1 MKIGIIGSGNVG
13 GTLVRRFETAGHDVV
28 VANSRGP
35 QSLTALAEETGAQAG
50 TVEEAAR
57 DTDLVVLA
65 LPLAAVASLP
75 ANAFDGRLV
84 VDADNYFGGISEID
98 ETHEPSSRWTAE
110 RLPGATVVKAFNS
123 VYAEDMATGATT
135 PDGGV
140 IALPIAADDASAKQ
154 MVMAMVAGLGFDPV
168 DAGGLDDSW
177 RQQPGAPASGR
188 AMDAD
193 HLRASLAAAY

>member
-35 QSLTALAEETGAQAG
+35 RSLAALAEETGARAG

-75 ANAFDGRLV
+75 AHAFDGRLV
-84 VDADNYFGGISEID
+84 IDADNYFGGIPEID
-98 ETHEPSSRWTAE
+98 ESGETSSRWTAE
-110 RLPGATVVKAFNS
+110 HLPGATVVKAFNS
-123 VYAEDMATGATT
+123 VVAADMATGATT

-140 IALPIAADDASAKQ
+140 IALPIAADDALAKQ
-154 MVMAMVAGLGFDPV
+154 KVMAFMTGLGFDPV

-193 HLRASLAAAY
+193 HLRAGLASAG

>member
-1 MKIGIIGSGNVG
+1 MKIGIIGSGKVG

-35 QSLTALAEETGAQAG
+35 RSLTALAEETGAKAG

-75 ANAFDGRLV
+75 ANAFHGQLV
-84 VDADNYFGGISEID
+84 VDAGNYFGGIPEID
-98 ETHEPSSRWTAE
+98 ETRETSSRWTAD
-110 RLPGATVVKAFNS
+110 RLP
-123 VYAEDMATGATT
+123 GATT

-140 IALPIAADDASAKQ
+140 IALPIAADDAPAKQ
-154 MVMAMVAGLGFDPV
+154 RVMAMVAGLGFDPV
-168 DAGGLDDSW
+168 DAGRLDDSW
-177 RQQPGAPASGR
+177 RQQPGTPASGR

-193 HLRASLAAAY
+193 QLRAGLAAAH

>member
-1 MKIGIIGSGNVG
+1 MKIGIIGSGHVG

-35 QSLTALAEETGAQAG
+35 QSLTALADETGAKAA
-50 TVEEAAR
+50 TVEQAAR

-65 LPLAAVASLP
+65 LPIAAVATLP
-75 ANAFDGRLV
+75 SNAFDGQLV
-84 VDADNYFGGISEID
+84 VDADNYFGGIPEID
-98 ETHEPSSRWTAE
+98 ERGETSSRWTAE

-123 VYAEDMATGATT
+123 VFAEDMAVGATA

-140 IALPIAADDASAKQ
+140 IALPIAADDAMAKQ
-154 MVMAMVAGLGFDPV
+154 KVMAVVAGLGFDPI

-177 RQQPGAPASGR
+177 RQQPGTPATGR
-188 AMDAD
+188 AMDAN
-193 HLRASLAAAY
+193 HLRTALAAAR

>member
-13 GTLVRRFETAGHDVV
+13 GTLVRRFTTAGHDVV

-35 QSLTALAEETGAQAG
+35 GSLTALAEETGATAG
-50 TVEEAAR
+50 SVEQAAR
-57 DTDLVVLA
+57 ETDMVVLA
-65 LPLAAVASLP
+65 LPLAEVASLP
-75 ANAFDGRLV
+75 ADAFNGRLV
-84 VDADNYFGGISEID
+84 VDADNYFGGVSEID
-98 ETHEPSSRWTAE
+98 ATGETSSRWTANH
-110 RLPGATVVKAFNS
+110 LPGAVVVKAFNS

-140 IALPIAADDASAKQ
+140 IALPVAADDALAKQ
-154 MVMAMVAGLGFDPV
+154 KVMAMLAGLGFDPV

-177 RQQPGAPASGR
+177 RQQPGTPASGH

-193 HLRASLAAAY
+193 HLRAGLSAAG

>member
-35 QSLTALAEETGAQAG
+35 RSLTALAEETGAKAG

-75 ANAFDGRLV
+75 ANAFDGQLV
-84 VDADNYFGGISEID
+84 VDADNYFGGIPEID
-98 ETHEPSSRWTAE
+98 ETGETSSRWTAE
-110 RLPGATVVKAFNS
+110 HLPGATVVKAFNS
-123 VYAEDMATGATT
+123 VFAEDMATGATT
-135 PDGGV
+135 PDGAV
-140 IALPIAADDASAKQ
+140 IALPIAADDALAKQ
-154 MVMAMVAGLGFDPV
+154 KVMAMMAGLGFDPV

-177 RQQPGAPASGR
+177 RQQPGTPASGR
-188 AMDAD
+188 AMDAA
-193 HLRASLAAAY
+193 HLRAGLAAAR

>member
-1 MKIGIIGSGNVG
+1 
-13 GTLVRRFETAGHDVV
+13 V

-35 QSLTALAEETGAQAG
+35 GSLTSLADETGAKAG
-50 TVEEAAR
+50 SIEEAAR

-65 LPLAAVASLP
+65 LPLAAVANLP
-75 ANAFDGRLV
+75 ADAFDGRLV

-98 ETHEPSSRWTAE
+98 ATGETSSRWTANH
-110 RLPGATVVKAFNS
+110 LPGAVVVKAFNS

-140 IALPIAADDASAKQ
+140 IALPVAADDALAKQ
-154 MVMAMVAGLGFDPV
+154 KVMAMLAGLGFDPV

-177 RQQPGAPASGR
+177 RQQPGTPASGR

-193 HLRASLAAAY
+193 HLRAGLAAAG

>member
-35 QSLTALAEETGAQAG
+35 RSLTALAEETGAKAG

-75 ANAFDGRLV
+75 ADAFDGQLV
-84 VDADNYFGGISEID
+84 IDADNYFGGISEID
-98 ETHEPSSRWTAE
+98 ETRETSSRWTAKH
-110 RLPGATVVKAFNS
+110 LPGATVVKAFSS
-123 VYAEDMATGATT
+123 VFAEDMATGATT

-154 MVMAMVAGLGFDPV
+154 KVMSMVAGLGFDPV

-193 HLRASLAAAY
+193 HLRAGLGAAH